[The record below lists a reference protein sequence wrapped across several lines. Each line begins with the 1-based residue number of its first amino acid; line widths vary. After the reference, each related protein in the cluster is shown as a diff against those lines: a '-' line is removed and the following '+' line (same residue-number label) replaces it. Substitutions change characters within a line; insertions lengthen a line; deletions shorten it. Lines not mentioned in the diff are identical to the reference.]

1 MQKSKT
7 PQTSRPVEILDTELL
22 QQVGGGLPKG
32 TWNEPDPVDQSKE
45 NAPSDPT
52 QLPKGTW

>member
-1 MQKSKT
+1 MHKSK
-7 PQTSRPVEILDTELL
+7 PNQSSQPVEIIDIELL

-32 TWNEPDPVDQSKE
+32 TWNEPTPPE
-45 NAPSDPT
+45 EEPNSDPI